1 MCCRLPCQA
10 NLDALDPMA
19 AAAAAQ
25 LAAASLASGA
35 KNAPPMYVTAVH
47 DYLTVDCQALRF
59 PSITEFACRRGL
71 Q

>member
-1 MCCRLPCQA
+1 MCHLLPCQA

-35 KNAPPMYVTAVH
+35 KNAPPMYVATGH
-47 DYLTVDCQALRF
+47 DCVALRCIESRL
-59 PSITEFACRRGL
+59 PSCIISACWRGL

>member
-1 MCCRLPCQA
+1 
-10 NLDALDPMA
+10 MA